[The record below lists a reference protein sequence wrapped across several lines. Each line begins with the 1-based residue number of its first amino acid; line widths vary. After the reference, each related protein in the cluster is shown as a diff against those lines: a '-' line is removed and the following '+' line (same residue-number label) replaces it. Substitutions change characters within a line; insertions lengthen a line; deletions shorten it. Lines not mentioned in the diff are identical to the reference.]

1 MLQLF
6 LVYMAKKIIKLQYD
20 RSEHLRSITRKLLVI
35 IEARIERINVAPKGE
50 IEDIK
55 ASNDLLFG
63 NKLSIA
69 GNLVVLAELLAMLG
83 DESADDVAGDSE
95 KNIHDGLSEFDIALV
110 KDFVERQ
117 KAEEAKV

>member
-1 MLQLF
+1 
-6 LVYMAKKIIKLQYD
+6 MAKKIIKLQYD

-35 IEARIERINVAPKGE
+35 IEARIELINVAKKDK
-50 IEDIK
+50 IVDLK
-55 ASNDLLFG
+55 ASNELLFG

-69 GNLVVLAELLAMLG
+69 ENLVVLAELLAMFG
-83 DESADDVAGDSE
+83 DESADDAGGDPE